1 MSDLNVKELSQEL
14 QSAIEGLRETE
25 SLKDTGVVTRVGDG
39 VVWIYGLR
47 GAGYSEVLEVE
58 TDGGTPARGVAP

>member
-1 MSDLNVKELSQEL
+1 
-14 QSAIEGLRETE
+14 
-25 SLKDTGVVTRVGDG
+25 VTRVGDG

-58 TDGGTPARGVAP
+58 TDGGTCPRLRS